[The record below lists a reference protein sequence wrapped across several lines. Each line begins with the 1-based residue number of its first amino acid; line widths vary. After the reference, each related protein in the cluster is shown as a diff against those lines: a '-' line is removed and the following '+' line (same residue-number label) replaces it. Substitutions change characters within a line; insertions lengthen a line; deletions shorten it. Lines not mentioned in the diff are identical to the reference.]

1 MIDIQKCKY
10 ILAIAELSSFSK
22 AAEKLY
28 IAQSS
33 LSRYVSELEEI
44 IGLKLFDRSK
54 LPIELTYAG
63 EKYIQYVKDFI
74 ELENKMIEEMNNIK
88 FGSMG
93 SLTIG
98 TFALMGTYILPNIIP
113 HFSQRFPFVKLNI
126 MNEMPHSFENSLKNG
141 SIDICLV
148 NLPPLD
154 QSIKYEIIDEDK
166 ILLIC
171 SINHPLS
178 LKYKSEVENNSLEN
192 PTEIDFKD
200 IEDEKF
206 ILLPQPNNMRKIADE
221 IFNDW
226 EISPSNILNV
236 PGLNMAIDLVSAN
249 MGLTFVCK
257 STIKYKKL
265 ENPVIYF
272 TVGKLESM
280 ASIIISYHSTND
292 NPMINKFIEISKQ
305 NFPN

>member
-10 ILAIAELSSFSK
+10 VLAIAELSSFSK

-33 LSRYVSELEEI
+33 LSRYVSELEES

-74 ELENKMIEEMNNIK
+74 DLENKMIEEMNIIK

-93 SLTIG
+93 SLIIG

-113 HFSQRFPFVKLNI
+113 HFSQRFPFVKFNI
-126 MNEMPHSFENSLKNG
+126 VNEMPHSFENSLKNG

-148 NLPPLD
+148 NLPPID
-154 QSIKYEIIDEDK
+154 QSIKYEIIDDDK

-178 LKYKSEVENNSLEN
+178 IKYKSELENNSLEN

-200 IEDEKF
+200 IENEKF
-206 ILLPQPNNMRKIADE
+206 ILLPQPNNMRKIADA

-226 EISPSNILNV
+226 EISPENILNV
-236 PGLNMAIDLVSAN
+236 PSLNMAIDLVSAN

-265 ENPVIYF
+265 ENPVFYF

-280 ASIIISYHSTND
+280 ASIILTYHSTND
-292 NPMINKFIEISKQ
+292 NPMISSFIEVSKQ